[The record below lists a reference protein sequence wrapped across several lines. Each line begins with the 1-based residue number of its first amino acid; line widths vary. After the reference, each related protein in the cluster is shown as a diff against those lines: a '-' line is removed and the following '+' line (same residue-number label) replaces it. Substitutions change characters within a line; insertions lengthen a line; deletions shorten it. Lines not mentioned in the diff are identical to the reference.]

1 MFHVET
7 YSETMWIET
16 LCRPA
21 RPRRAA
27 VPRSFAAGGRVRA
40 NAVGA
45 ALRPDAWPCAGRG
58 LAQQEGAGGL

>member
-27 VPRSFAAGGRVRA
+27 FPRSRAAGGRVRA

-45 ALRPDAWPCAGRG
+45 LLRPDAWPCAGRG
-58 LAQQEGAGGL
+58 RNRQERVGGL